1 MTFSLCYSDDNKKN
15 IFNNGGNNEHW
26 FKQESIPIG
35 CIPLVFLIPGGG
47 LTPPGQRP
55 PRRNVRQEQRLPEGT
70 WDQRP
75 DRK

>member
-15 IFNNGGNNEHW
+15 IFNNGVNNEYW

-35 CIPLVFLIPGGG
+35 CIPLVFLIPGG
-47 LTPPGQRP
+47 TPLDKDP
-55 PRRNVRQEQRLPEGT
+55 PRRNIRQEQRLPEGT
-70 WDQRP
+70 WDQGP

>member
-15 IFNNGGNNEHW
+15 IFDNGGDNEHGL
-26 FKQESIPIG
+26 KQESIPVG
-35 CIPLVFLIPGGG
+35 CIPFAFLITDGVS
-47 LTPPGQRP
+47 LQRP
-55 PRRNVRQEQRLPEGT
+55 PKRNIRQEQRLPEGT